1 MHIGFSI
8 YNYIWLNYKS
18 KILCKLSTKHKYQGL
33 VFFLTITNS
42 FSKCGEYL
50 VGNIFVIIY
59 M

>member
-1 MHIGFSI
+1 MHIVFSI
-8 YNYIWLNYKS
+8 YNYIWLKYKS
-18 KILCKLSTKHKYQGL
+18 KILCKSSTKHEYWGS